1 MLCLSV
7 FEVMITRHVSVQWCL
22 LSQCEWVWMDESQ
35 CCEYYKNNNVMF
47 CPALTFWHL
56 IPASPQWPSM
66 SSHTL
71 FSSGNW
77 YVNDLVC
84 VPSDWSLWACLSV
97 WLTAEFW
104 NVFLMQDE
112 FRRGGACLLLISP
125 VRWLHLILFAPS
137 MRIRL
142 WECLGSGKDYDDI
155 GTLMRSINSL
165 SWFIHAHTGYYSVG
179 FYCDAVSDICCALQ
193 FSFRSLHHWFCFSL
207 LLVILVQ
214 F

>member
-22 LSQCEWVWMDESQ
+22 LSQCEWLWMDESQ

-77 YVNDLVC
+77 YANEPVC
-84 VPSDWSLWACLSV
+84 VPSDWSLRGVSQCLIDSRV
-97 WLTAEFW
+97 LECVFDAGWIPAWRRVSAADLTGALITFNPVCSLYEDQT
-104 NVFLMQDE
+104 LGM
-112 FRRGGACLLLISP
+112 FRKRE
-125 VRWLHLILFAPS
+125 
-137 MRIRL
+137 RL
-142 WECLGSGKDYDDI
+142 WWHWHS
-155 GTLMRSINSL
+155 N
-165 SWFIHAHTGYYSVG
+165 A
-179 FYCDAVSDICCALQ
+179 FY
-193 FSFRSLHHWFCFSL
+193 
-207 LLVILVQ
+207 
-214 F
+214 